1 VIDSDWDFAVQPGVS
16 PNKTRTGRAENR
28 RIVVRVLS

>member
-1 VIDSDWDFAVQPGVS
+1 VISYGESKPVS